1 MKQIIA
7 FIDVTE
13 ATEVVRIRT
22 GKRGD
27 DAV

>member
-7 FIDVTE
+7 FIVVTE
-13 ATEVVRIRT
+13 ATEVMRIRS